1 MRRPGLP
8 QRWHHRGVV
17 ERAGR
22 GAERRRLQLPDGLR
36 EHPDARRRHSG
47 ARDHATPARTLPV
60 QRALARR
67 AEKPAADAR
76 YPEQCDLRDAATAQ
90 GLHAPGRQDLR
101 RTLLGRRFPGGRRV
115 HPAQA
120 RRSVPALRPPLQ
132 GGRVMSRARG
142 YARVVR
148 VLLVVALGL
157 TIAGTFAVL
166 ERTRIGGSMERRQRW
181 SRWFM
186 ARLTNA
192 LPFRVTV
199 TGQLPTQPMLWVS
212 NHVSWTDIALLG
224 MLAPLSFLS
233 KAEVRTWPV
242 AGWLALKAGTLFIR
256 RGSGD
261 SRLIQKQMCNHLQQG
276 NALLIFPEG
285 TTTDGRSLRTFH
297 GRLLSSAIEAGV
309 PIQPVAISYSRDG
322 KPDPIAPFIGD
333 DDLLSHLRRL
343 FANEQSDVHIHLLTP
358 IPTADQERA
367 ALAFKAQQ
375 AVQVALF
382 GEPVTGESVIG
393 KQVSGEPAQP
403 SEVASR
409 SARAA

>member
-1 MRRPGLP
+1 
-8 QRWHHRGVV
+8 
-17 ERAGR
+17 
-22 GAERRRLQLPDGLR
+22 
-36 EHPDARRRHSG
+36 
-47 ARDHATPARTLPV
+47 
-60 QRALARR
+60 
-67 AEKPAADAR
+67 
-76 YPEQCDLRDAATAQ
+76 
-90 GLHAPGRQDLR
+90 
-101 RTLLGRRFPGGRRV
+101 
-115 HPAQA
+115 
-120 RRSVPALRPPLQ
+120 
-132 GGRVMSRARG
+132 MSRMRG

-148 VLLVVALGL
+148 VLMVVALGL
-157 TIAGTFAVL
+157 MIAGAFAIL
-166 ERTRIGGSMERRQRW
+166 ERIKFGSSMERRQRW

-186 ARLTNA
+186 ARLSNA

-285 TTTDGRSLRTFH
+285 TTTDGKSLRTFH

-309 PIQPVAISYSRDG
+309 PIQPVAIGYSRDG

-375 AVQVALF
+375 AVQTALF
-382 GEPVTGESVIG
+382 GEPVI
-393 KQVSGEPAQP
+393 GEPAQP
-403 SEVASR
+403 TEVVSR
-409 SARAA
+409 PARAA